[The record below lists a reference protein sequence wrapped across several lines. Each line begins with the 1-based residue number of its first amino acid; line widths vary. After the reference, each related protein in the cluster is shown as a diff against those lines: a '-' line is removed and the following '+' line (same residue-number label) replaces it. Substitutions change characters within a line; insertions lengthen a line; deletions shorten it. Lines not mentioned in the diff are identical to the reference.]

1 MALYT
6 NTNVSSLNG
15 ANNLRKATK
24 SLDTTYQRLSS
35 GMRINSAKDDA
46 AGLQISDRLTS
57 QINGYNQGNRNA
69 NDGIAICQTVEGAL
83 DETTSM
89 LQRIRTLA
97 VQSANGSNTAEDR
110 ASIQKEVT
118 QLCAE
123 ITRIACETTFGGKTI
138 LNGSAGAASSST
150 NPRGSILAQG
160 TTAGQLQFHVGAN
173 KDDTISLSLSS
184 GFTFAQ
190 LNAARTIPSG
200 QTAPGTFQSVSAGAD
215 TTISVTAGSES
226 VSVTFGK
233 DNVGAYE
240 ALDVTDQTK
249 AEAAI
254 KAVDQMLMYVDEKRA
269 DLGAMQNRLEST
281 INNQT
286 NVSMNLSDA
295 RSRIRD
301 TDFAE
306 ESSNLSQQSIIQQAA
321 TSMLTQANSRPQ
333 IALSL
338 LG

>member
-1 MALYT
+1 
-6 NTNVSSLNG
+6 
-15 ANNLRKATK
+15 
-24 SLDTTYQRLSS
+24 
-35 GMRINSAKDDA
+35 
-46 AGLQISDRLTS
+46 
-57 QINGYNQGNRNA
+57 
-69 NDGIAICQTVEGAL
+69 
-83 DETTSM
+83 
-89 LQRIRTLA
+89 A

-138 LNGSAGAASSST
+138 LNGTSGAATNNT

-160 TTAGQLQFHVGAN
+160 SQSKLGTLTFHVGAN
-173 KDDTISLSLSS
+173 KSDTISLSLSS
-184 GFTFAQ
+184 GFGMSQLQAAARGSSGTSCGTFVDVSATGSSTATVTSGSQTTTITFAQ
-190 LNAARTIPSG
+190 
-200 QTAPGTFQSVSAGAD
+200 D
-215 TTISVTAGSES
+215 
-226 VSVTFGK
+226 
-233 DNVGAYE
+233 DVGAYK
-240 ALDVTDQTK
+240 ALNVTTQTK
-249 AEAAI
+249 AEDAI
-254 KAVDQMLMYVDEKRA
+254 KAVDEMLMYVDNKCA
-269 DLGAMQNRLEST
+269 DLGSVQHRLESPT
-281 INNQT
+281 NNPA